1 MQGTFPSRANHPRV
15 CAATGC
21 QDGKCDLSSTFAQK
35 GKSMAIVVIG
45 IDLAKN
51 VFAGRGVDK
60 AVTVKRPRAAPSA

>member
-1 MQGTFPSRANHPRV
+1 
-15 CAATGC
+15 
-21 QDGKCDLSSTFAQK
+21 
-35 GKSMAIVVIG
+35 MAIVVIG